1 MRTMTTTK
9 KKTKTKTT
17 KTKTRRRRRQPG
29 RETSAAGRRAPCP
42 PSPPPLPP
50 PAGTLVAAPPPP
62 RGRRARACAAGGVAP
77 AWHEGSG
84 GATAATPTRRG
95 LPPDRRGAGEGPT
108 KPWRFRDAP
117 KLGDQRRRPFQEHTP
132 SLHRVG
138 NSYVELPSFCG
149 TAGPDIGVRPWG
161 NPHSI
166 WATGFW
172 RGVVCTPQRCS
183 TSRRGQ
189 TDAQHAAARRDPRAT
204 EHPFLPC
211 CSPRPP
217 PPACIPVVTIP
228 PVPAEAPIRAVPL
241 VAAPPAVVL
250 VVAAPTAAVA
260 AAAVP
265 AAVVLA
271 LVTLAIIGATS
282 PTSTRCFPASAPARW
297 ACWICRPLC

>member
-84 GATAATPTRRG
+84 GATAATPRRG

-117 KLGDQRRRPFQEHTP
+117 KLGDQRGHPFQEHTP
-132 SLHRVG
+132 SLHRVS
-138 NSYVELPSFCG
+138 NSYVELQSFCG
-149 TAGPDIGVRPWG
+149 TAGPDIGVRPRG
-161 NPHSI
+161 NPYSI

-172 RGVVCTPQRCS
+172 RGVVCTRS
-183 TSRRGQ
+183 
-189 TDAQHAAARRDPRAT
+189 AAALRVAGKRTRSTQPHAETRAPRNTRFSRAA
-204 EHPFLPC
+204 
-211 CSPRPP
+211 PRPP